1 MADIAKIL
9 NKKKWTGRELGRLE
23 LTNMALGYKN
33 ALTGQGS
40 ESPIVSRA
48 QLEKMLSSLDDRE
61 QIRIYN
67 GYIGI
72 HRWISVQYNVAQ
84 TQIQQAQLQYRT
96 LSEYITD
103 AVLAEHVFQY
113 IEQLPAIMT
122 QKQYDDLVKERREA
136 SFKDDEGNELYY
148 NIFNILEKAIHYYVN
163 LLQSNPK
170 KANPLKTIRK
180 KYIAQ
185 PVKSSVILDAW
196 NEVMGRGYYT
206 LEDGSGRRSDEMT
219 EDEWKKAIA
228 APAIKAALL
237 HQKATDGNGFEWT
250 REIAEERL
258 LERSKV
264 IFEGGTEA
272 DADKAQEKSDV
283 EKGYSIPVKWHY
295 YETPPE
301 DLTKWDVLE
310 QDALLECYAGLFAGA
325 DETEGEYNEEA
336 KDFFAEFEELV
347 TVVLKDIDAHFFKGE
362 KGLEGIR
369 KEDWGTTCYSARQ
382 LYDVDFFGVREDTE
396 DDTTV
401 FDGNGRALF
410 NGIAI
415 FRPSTL
421 INKSPRMDENG
432 YYTEPEITGYLS
444 NYTLEAFFS
453 DAEDYAENIKVVE
466 SARRLLAES
475 YYYVRG
481 YNTILDLIAEYFDVP
496 EISVFKMY
504 VEGIEKK
511 IENFND
517 RVPVL
522 YRMIY
527 DTRYEDEE
535 LKSKK
540 LQVLKDFFQPIKY
553 KSFTIPADNLE
564 AAKNGIK
571 SFKAFEPE
579 HASDLVTWLC
589 VLPKEYEEANNAT
602 DVDEWGL
609 DE

>member
-206 LEDGSGRRSDEMT
+206 
-219 EDEWKKAIA
+219 
-228 APAIKAALL
+228 
-237 HQKATDGNGFEWT
+237 
-250 REIAEERL
+250 
-258 LERSKV
+258 
-264 IFEGGTEA
+264 
-272 DADKAQEKSDV
+272 
-283 EKGYSIPVKWHY
+283 
-295 YETPPE
+295 
-301 DLTKWDVLE
+301 
-310 QDALLECYAGLFAGA
+310 
-325 DETEGEYNEEA
+325 
-336 KDFFAEFEELV
+336 
-347 TVVLKDIDAHFFKGE
+347 
-362 KGLEGIR
+362 
-369 KEDWGTTCYSARQ
+369 
-382 LYDVDFFGVREDTE
+382 
-396 DDTTV
+396 
-401 FDGNGRALF
+401 
-410 NGIAI
+410 
-415 FRPSTL
+415 
-421 INKSPRMDENG
+421 
-432 YYTEPEITGYLS
+432 
-444 NYTLEAFFS
+444 
-453 DAEDYAENIKVVE
+453 
-466 SARRLLAES
+466 
-475 YYYVRG
+475 
-481 YNTILDLIAEYFDVP
+481 
-496 EISVFKMY
+496 
-504 VEGIEKK
+504 
-511 IENFND
+511 
-517 RVPVL
+517 
-522 YRMIY
+522 
-527 DTRYEDEE
+527 
-535 LKSKK
+535 
-540 LQVLKDFFQPIKY
+540 
-553 KSFTIPADNLE
+553 
-564 AAKNGIK
+564 
-571 SFKAFEPE
+571 
-579 HASDLVTWLC
+579 
-589 VLPKEYEEANNAT
+589 
-602 DVDEWGL
+602 
-609 DE
+609 